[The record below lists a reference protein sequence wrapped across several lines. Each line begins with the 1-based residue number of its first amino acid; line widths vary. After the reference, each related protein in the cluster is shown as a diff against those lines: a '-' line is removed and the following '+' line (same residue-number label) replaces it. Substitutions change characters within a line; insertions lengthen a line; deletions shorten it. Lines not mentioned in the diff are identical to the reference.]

1 MAAFYLSIAIIAEV
15 IATSALKSS
24 EAFTRLGPSLI
35 VITGYSAAFYFLAI
49 ALRTIPIG
57 IAYAIW
63 AGAGITIIT
72 VVGALAFKQIPDT
85 AAIIGITLIVA
96 GVIVINVFSRTTP
109 H

>member
-1 MAAFYLSIAIIAEV
+1 MNYSSPAGNRSAAGSTAIYPLLFCNPEKPLAAFYLFIAIVAEV

-24 EAFTRLGPSLI
+24 HSFTRLGPSLI
-35 VITGYSAAFYFLAI
+35 VISGYSAAFYFLAI

-72 VVGALAFKQIPDT
+72 VIGA
-85 AAIIGITLIVA
+85 
-96 GVIVINVFSRTTP
+96 
-109 H
+109 

>member
-1 MAAFYLSIAIIAEV
+1 MAAFYLCIAIIAEV

-24 EAFTRLGPSLI
+24 QSFTRLGPSLI
-35 VITGYSAAFYFLAI
+35 VISGYSAAFYFLAF

-72 VVGALAFKQIPDT
+72 VIGALAFKQMPDT
-85 AAIIGITLIVA
+85 AAIIGIGLIVA
-96 GVIVINVFSRTTP
+96 GVIVINVFSNITP

>member
-1 MAAFYLSIAIIAEV
+1 MAAFYLCIAIIAEV

-24 EAFTRLGPSLI
+24 QSFTRLGPSLI
-35 VITGYSAAFYFLAI
+35 VISGYSAAFYFLAI
-49 ALRTIPIG
+49 ALKTIPIG

-72 VVGALAFKQIPDT
+72 VIGALAFKQMPDT
-85 AAIIGITLIVA
+85 AAIIGIGLIVA
-96 GVIVINVFSRTTP
+96 GVIVINVFSNITP